1 MLIIIVCLLIGFFI
15 TIGLLVLKVNEDR
28 GNHLR
33 KYGENVSMYSE
44 DVEIYLFAVGAIEET
59 DILKSL
65 ENALDISSISQK
77 KFRKTNLEDA
87 VDWGRQIGK

>member
-1 MLIIIVCLLIGFFI
+1 MIIVCLLIGFFI

-59 DILKSL
+59 DVLNSL
-65 ENALDISSISQK
+65 ENALDITPISQK
-77 KFRKTNLEDA
+77 SLE
-87 VDWGRQIGK
+87 R